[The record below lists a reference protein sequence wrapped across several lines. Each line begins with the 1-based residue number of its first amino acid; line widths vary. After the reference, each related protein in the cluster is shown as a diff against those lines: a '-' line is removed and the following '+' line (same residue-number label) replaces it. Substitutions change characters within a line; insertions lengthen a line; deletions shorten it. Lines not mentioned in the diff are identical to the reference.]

1 MESKKRVS
9 RITAFVNRNIS
20 KDILE
25 SLKEVGVI
33 DLQVAAARSPV
44 IEEKKGIFALLP
56 RHDIVDDPVDIISFL
71 VDQKMEDHVL
81 SLIIEKGRLNLPG
94 RGSVYSEDID
104 LLMTHELCQENKP
117 APFATEKTAFQKLT
131 GICCIVQ
138 RGQGD
143 SVARVSLDA
152 GICVPSLHFG
162 VGTGVRDK
170 IGLLRITIPAD
181 KEVINIATSP
191 YDAEVIMEMMI
202 EVGKLDQPGKGFIYL
217 YPLKKGIINMKVT
230 RGEYRQAASIE
241 QIVAAI
247 DHMKGGAEW
256 RRRSDTV
263 KKRGLK
269 RKTYLTGLGDLTL
282 LCDEGT
288 GTDLVSVAMSAGA
301 AGATIARL
309 KHVRPQDSPLS
320 EVSPAREACSM
331 IVSDNQVGGIL
342 KALEEAGAFTDRC
355 HGQVQ
360 LRRVPKAF
368 TYSGK

>member
-1 MESKKRVS
+1 
-9 RITAFVNRNIS
+9 
-20 KDILE
+20 
-25 SLKEVGVI
+25 
-33 DLQVAAARSPV
+33 
-44 IEEKKGIFALLP
+44 
-56 RHDIVDDPVDIISFL
+56 
-71 VDQKMEDHVL
+71 
-81 SLIIEKGRLNLPG
+81 
-94 RGSVYSEDID
+94 
-104 LLMTHELCQENKP
+104 
-117 APFATEKTAFQKLT
+117 
-131 GICCIVQ
+131 
-138 RGQGD
+138 
-143 SVARVSLDA
+143 
-152 GICVPSLHFG
+152 
-162 VGTGVRDK
+162 
-170 IGLLRITIPAD
+170 
-181 KEVINIATSP
+181 
-191 YDAEVIMEMMI
+191 
-202 EVGKLDQPGKGFIYL
+202 
-217 YPLKKGIINMKVT
+217 MKVT